1 VEENSEMPDSN
12 ANKAQLG
19 CGTLIVIALIVF
31 FFSGR
36 TQMDDQK
43 RSIDELKSQ
52 VIVLQQKV
60 DVLVLAIERQQAT
73 KVRATAMPSEQ
84 FLPAKGQ

>member
-1 VEENSEMPDSN
+1 MPDSN
-12 ANKAQLG
+12 SNKAQLG

-60 DVLVLAIERQQAT
+60 DALTLAVERQQAM
-73 KVRATAMPSEQ
+73 KDRATAMPSEQ
-84 FLPAKGQ
+84 SVPAKAQ

>member
-1 VEENSEMPDSN
+1 MPDSN
-12 ANKAQLG
+12 SNKAQLG

-60 DVLVLAIERQQAT
+60 DALALAVERQQAM
-73 KVRATAMPSEQ
+73 KDRATTMPSKQ
-84 FLPAKGQ
+84 SVPAKAQ

>member
-1 VEENSEMPDSN
+1 VEENSKMPDSN

-19 CGTLIVIALIVF
+19 CGTLIIIALIVF

-36 TQMDDQK
+36 TQTDDQK

-52 VIVLQQKV
+52 VIVLQHKV
-60 DVLVLAIERQQAT
+60 DALAQAVERQQAT
-73 KVRATAMPSEQ
+73 KDMVMPMRSNQ
-84 FLPAKGQ
+84 SPLAKGQ

>member
-43 RSIDELKSQ
+43 RSIEELKSQ

-60 DVLVLAIERQQAT
+60 DALELAVERQQAT
-73 KVRATAMPSEQ
+73 KDRVMAMPSEQ
-84 FLPAKGQ
+84 SLPAKGQ

>member
-1 VEENSEMPDSN
+1 MPDSN

-43 RSIDELKSQ
+43 HAIDELNRQ
-52 VIVLQQKV
+52 VIVLQRKMDALTQAV
-60 DVLVLAIERQQAT
+60 ERQQAL
-73 KVRATAMPSEQ
+73 KNRVMAMPSEQ
-84 FLPAKGQ
+84 SMPAKGR